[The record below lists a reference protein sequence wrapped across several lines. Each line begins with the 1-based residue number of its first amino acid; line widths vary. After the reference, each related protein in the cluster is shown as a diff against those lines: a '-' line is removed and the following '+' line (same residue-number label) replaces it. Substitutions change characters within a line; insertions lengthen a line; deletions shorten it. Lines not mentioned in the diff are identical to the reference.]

1 MSLLKNI
8 SARQL
13 VDDIAIVLIIIDK
26 FAEFFLVDFL
36 EHKLL
41 ANELATCCIVTPV
54 YICQAKN

>member
-8 SARQL
+8 STRQL
-13 VDDIAIVLIIIDK
+13 VDIAIFLIIIDK
-26 FAEFFLVDFL
+26 FADFFLVDFL

-41 ANELATCCIVTPV
+41 ANELATCCIVIPV